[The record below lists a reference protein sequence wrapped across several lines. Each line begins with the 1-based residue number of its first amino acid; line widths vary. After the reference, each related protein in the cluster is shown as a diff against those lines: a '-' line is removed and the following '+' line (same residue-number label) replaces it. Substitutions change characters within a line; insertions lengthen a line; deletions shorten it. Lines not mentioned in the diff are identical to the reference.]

1 MNFFFDEHPFGR
13 ARDGIPADLLEYPAA
28 SWMREHVAESDKAQ
42 YLAVIK

>member
-1 MNFFFDEHPFGR
+1 MNIRSAGR
-13 ARDGIPADLLEYPAA
+13 EMEFPRTYWNIRRAMAA